1 MTILYIIIFLALSW
15 WLYKFTLKESVVV
28 KLPFDKVR
36 TFQIT
41 GLEGLVIA
49 MFATC
54 WIGITPV
61 LSIRLAFL
69 EVLCIIGLYKC
80 KNYLPFSFPLKF
92 YIIFIIWL
100 IIGLFYS
107 PSYQY
112 GVRMILKYLYP
123 WLFALLCAK
132 VVRDKDIF
140 NLAGSWSRI
149 MGSIGIS
156 LLMIPALT
164 FSFLGGIL
172 WSRAAFVT
180 GLITIIVF
188 SFALAFHSTEMK
200 KNLIWG
206 ILLCLPSIIWVF
218 RTDIFGTAIAISM
231 FFFLKYKFKA
241 FPVIAAIGFVG
252 LVIMFQLPH
261 VKQKMFWHP
270 DQVTM
275 TDYLTGN
282 IDENQVRDNMRKFMW
297 EDAKKRY
304 LEGHETVG
312 SGTGAIQHFFY
323 ELATDSRRG
332 GQMHNDFLV
341 LRCDNGNI
349 GLALFVIAYF
359 LVYFHCMKIYREA
372 INPITQVCAL
382 VAGASLLGV
391 FVTMYS
397 DNSLSYSMVTLSP
410 PWGFYGMA
418 LGLQQSE
425 KE

>member
-1 MTILYIIIFLALSW
+1 MTLICIILFLALSW
-15 WLYKFTLKESVVV
+15 WLYKFTLKESVMV
-28 KLPFDKVR
+28 KLPFDKER
-36 TFQIT
+36 TFEVS
-41 GLEGLVIA
+41 GLEGLVVA

-54 WIGITPV
+54 WIGLSPV
-61 LSIRLAFL
+61 LSIRLGFL
-69 EVLCIIGLYKC
+69 ELLCIIGLYKS

-107 PSYQY
+107 PSPLY
-112 GVRMILKYLYP
+112 GVRMILKYIYP
-123 WLFALLCAK
+123 FLFALLCAK
-132 VVRDKDIF
+132 VVRNKELF
-140 NLAGSWSRI
+140 LLSGSWCRYL
-149 MGSIGIS
+149 GSIGII
-156 LLMIPALT
+156 LLLIPFT
-164 FSFLGGIL
+164 LGMFGMFL
-172 WSRAAFVT
+172 WSRAACVT

-188 SFALAFHSTEMK
+188 SFALAFHSNEKK

-206 ILLCLPSIIWVF
+206 FLLCLPALIVVY
-218 RTDIFGTAIAISM
+218 RTDIFGTAVALSM
-231 FFFLKYKFKA
+231 FFFLKYKFKSI
-241 FPVIAAIGFVG
+241 PVIGAIGLLG
-252 LVIMFQLPH
+252 LVIMFQIPS
-261 VKQKMFWHP
+261 VKQKMFWNP

-275 TDYLTGN
+275 QDYLSGN

-297 EDAKKRY
+297 EDAKKNY
-304 LEGHETVG
+304 YEGHETIG

-349 GLALFVIAYF
+349 GLALFIIAYF

-372 INPITQVCAL
+372 VNPITQVCAL

-418 LGLQQSE
+418 LGL
-425 KE
+425 KEVEQ